1 MKRFAGYFV
10 CFFGL
15 CVMFSAC
22 FYLSYQSALRKF
34 NKNAVER
41 NAELLKDLKE
51 YQRQEELLMHNTE
64 DTNKEGEDTSNVD
77 DIAGNNSV
85 AVDTQNQDTVLLTT
99 KYFLLTYQLNTN
111 ELITE
116 QLTPTSDMI
125 GLTRAELINQ
135 LANYMKNVPDAESAK
150 GLYAYELLAFSKDEI
165 IIRKSYNKDF
175 LPYQYY
181 MVVEDGKI
189 VVYYSDL
196 ITVYEDTDIEALYL
210 PENTRNDL
218 MKGIYIKDE
227 DELFTLL
234 ESFSS

>member
-1 MKRFAGYFV
+1 
-10 CFFGL
+10 
-15 CVMFSAC
+15 MFSAC

-51 YQRQEELLMHNTE
+51 YQRQEELLMHNPE
-64 DTNKEGEDTSNVD
+64 DTIKEGEDTSNVD
-77 DIAGNNSV
+77 DIAGNNSI

-125 GLTRAELINQ
+125 GLTRAELIDK
-135 LANYMKNVPDAESAK
+135 LANYMKNVPEAEDAK

-175 LPYQYY
+175 LPNQYY
-181 MVVEDGKI
+181 MVAEDGKI

-196 ITVYEDTDIEALYL
+196 KTVYEYTDIEALYL